1 MPGAPRPDTRHRAPK
16 LAPRRLQRLRA
27 APRPTAA
34 FRRSRAQALASSSPL
49 AHLCTRAHTCERCS
63 VPPGPITLSCRARS
77 TAQRHRDI
85 QHALCTST
93 STHTGRL
100 ATLHHWLILQRH
112 PLPTTGGG
120 LTKVPAGQ
128 AKTCA
133 KNAPGG
139 EVAHRAA
146 RRSPARAATRLCF
159 GRATDLTGGD
169 LWCAARHEE
178 RISADRGGACVPR
191 TRRRSATCRR
201 GGAQHRARH
210 TATSNARVRLLSV
223 RAPAPVHAPS
233 PVRTAGAARPARNSC
248 VSVRGA
254 RGRGCGARTRGGG
267 GTAGASRAY
276 THAACRSPCIL
287 AGWVTSPSG
296 ISLPL
301 CSPIRGLART
311 QSTRL

>member
-1 MPGAPRPDTRHRAPK
+1 M
-16 LAPRRLQRLRA
+16 
-27 APRPTAA
+27 
-34 FRRSRAQALASSSPL
+34 
-49 AHLCTRAHTCERCS
+49 
-63 VPPGPITLSCRARS
+63 PPGSITLSCRARS
-77 TAQRHRDI
+77 TAQQHRHTQR
-85 QHALCTST
+85 ALCTST
-93 STHTGRL
+93 NTHTGRL

-128 AKTCA
+128 GKTCA

-223 RAPAPVHAPS
+223 RAHAPVHAPS

-296 ISLPL
+296 ISPPL
-301 CSPIRGLART
+301 CSPVRGLARP
-311 QSTRL
+311 QSTRT